1 MMDSYEG
8 PGREQGWVCHRCP
21 MPRSLRRTGLLVLAT
36 AWLMACGAAAPPEK
50 QAEQQVA
57 APAEEAPAAA
67 PVADEARAARKTKAA
82 ANQAEKE
89 APLDGAAA
97 SPEPFD
103 SLPVFDDRQAPRV
116 FVDHWGINPTVATE
130 ASPEVSLLAVPD
142 RASFVLSRFGLEQGE
157 MPPRGLVR
165 TESFLA
171 AVWAGAAPAG
181 VAPELEFELTEAP
194 WRPGYDLLRIRA
206 RAPEPAPADDGP
218 LVFAVAVSD
227 RHGRVGVVEG
237 RLDDAM
243 ANIRGGR
250 NVGLVNGELQDK
262 GVSLPTT
269 NRSFLNKHIDRL
281 QAGGPLIQVLEVA
294 HRTAGKAGRVVL
306 YTDGL
311 SDGLVPETGP
321 LLDAVADRAE
331 AGHRLTVV
339 GVGRTD
345 YDDALLLSLSRAARG
360 PYGHVDAQLAADDVA
375 AERSVSPLRIRFDPA
390 AVDRYRLLGY
400 ESRLVSSSSGAGGG
414 QVRVPAGATMD
425 LLIEIKRRPGAPL
438 TGSVSVGAGGQGE
451 TDVPFPG
458 DLERVAFDDARAELL
473 LPIVAAATAEK
484 LRKSYWVRE
493 LPWATIRGWMSRL
506 DGETRKRS
514 DVLDLMQVIV
524 AASEL
529 DGGDAYADYGPLAET
544 GFDSVPVFE

>member
-1 MMDSYEG
+1 M
-8 PGREQGWVCHRCP
+8 
-21 MPRSLRRTGLLVLAT
+21 LVLAT
-36 AWLMACGAAAPPEK
+36 LWAGCGQAAPPEPSPGEEK
-50 QAEQQVA
+50 VA
-57 APAEEAPAAA
+57 PLAEEPAAA
-67 PVADEARAARKTKAA
+67 PEEEEARADDRAATKVDEAKDEEPAA
-82 ANQAEKE
+82 
-89 APLDGAAA
+89 GTAATA
-97 SPEPFD
+97 PEPFD

-130 ASPEVSLLAVPD
+130 ASPEISLLAVPD

-181 VAPELEFELTEAP
+181 AAPELDFELTEAP

-206 RAPEPAPADDGP
+206 RAPEPAPEDTGP

-243 ANIRGGR
+243 GSVPEQRK
-250 NVGLVNGELQDK
+250 VGLVNGELQDK

-269 NRSFLNKHIDRL
+269 NRKFLNKHIDRL
-281 QAGGPLIQVLEVA
+281 QAGGPLIDVLEVA
-294 HRTAGKAGRVVL
+294 HRAAGSDGRVVL

-321 LLDAVADRAE
+321 LLDAVTRRAE

-360 PYGHVDAQLAADDVA
+360 PYGHVDAQLAADDVGP
-375 AERSVSPLRIRFDPA
+375 ERSVSPLRIRFDPA

-438 TGSVSVGAGGQGE
+438 SGSVSVGMEGGE
-451 TDVPFPG
+451 EKDVPFPG
-458 DLERVAFDDARAELL
+458 GLERVAFDQAPADLL
-473 LPIVAAATAEK
+473 LPVVAAATAEK

-493 LPWATIRGWMSRL
+493 LPWATIRSWMGRL
-506 DGETRKRS
+506 DAETRKRS

-529 DGGDAYADYGPLAET
+529 DGGDAYTDYGPLAET